1 MIEKLVFGLG
11 AVLIV
16 EGLVYLLA
24 PNVIKDVLK
33 ALDLLS
39 IVDRRKIGAL
49 LVVAGFVLNIAVR
62 KSIIFILGICS
73 VIVN

>member
-1 MIEKLVFGLG
+1 VIEKLVFGLG

-49 LVVAGFVLNIAVR
+49 LVVAGFVLVVLV
-62 KSIIFILGICS
+62 S
-73 VIVN
+73 

>member
-24 PNVIKDVLK
+24 PNVVKDVLK

-39 IVDRRKIGAL
+39 IMDRRKIGAL
-49 LVVAGFVLNIAVR
+49 LVVAGFVLVVLV
-62 KSIIFILGICS
+62 S
-73 VIVN
+73 

>member
-1 MIEKLVFGLG
+1 MIEKLLFGIG
-11 AVLIV
+11 AVMIV

-39 IVDRRKIGAL
+39 IMDRRKIGGL
-49 LVVAGFVLNIAVR
+49 MFVAGFILVLMV
-62 KSIIFILGICS
+62 S
-73 VIVN
+73 

>member
-1 MIEKLVFGLG
+1 VIEKLVFGLG

-39 IVDRRKIGAL
+39 IMDRRKIGAL
-49 LVVAGFVLNIAVR
+49 LVVAGFVLVALVA
-62 KSIIFILGICS
+62 
-73 VIVN
+73 

>member
-49 LVVAGFVLNIAVR
+49 LVVVGFVLVVLV
-62 KSIIFILGICS
+62 S
-73 VIVN
+73 

>member
-49 LVVAGFVLNIAVR
+49 LLVAGFVLVVLV
-62 KSIIFILGICS
+62 S
-73 VIVN
+73 

>member
-1 MIEKLVFGLG
+1 MIEKLLFGIG
-11 AVLIV
+11 AVMIV

-39 IVDRRKIGAL
+39 IMDRRKIGAL
-49 LVVAGFVLNIAVR
+49 MLVAGFILVLMV
-62 KSIIFILGICS
+62 S
-73 VIVN
+73 

>member
-24 PNVIKDVLK
+24 PNVIKDLLK

-49 LVVAGFVLNIAVR
+49 LVVAGFALVVLV
-62 KSIIFILGICS
+62 S
-73 VIVN
+73 

>member
-49 LVVAGFVLNIAVR
+49 LVVAGFFLVVLV
-62 KSIIFILGICS
+62 S
-73 VIVN
+73 

>member
-49 LVVAGFVLNIAVR
+49 LVVAGFVLLVLV
-62 KSIIFILGICS
+62 S
-73 VIVN
+73 

>member
-24 PNVIKDVLK
+24 TNVIKDVLK

-49 LVVAGFVLNIAVR
+49 LVVAGFVLVVLV
-62 KSIIFILGICS
+62 S
-73 VIVN
+73 

>member
-1 MIEKLVFGLG
+1 MIEKLLFGVG
-11 AVLIV
+11 AVMIV

-39 IVDRRKIGAL
+39 IMDQRKIGAL
-49 LVVAGFVLNIAVR
+49 MFIAGFILVLMV
-62 KSIIFILGICS
+62 S
-73 VIVN
+73 

>member
-33 ALDLLS
+33 ALDLLP

-49 LVVAGFVLNIAVR
+49 LVVAGFVLVVLV
-62 KSIIFILGICS
+62 S
-73 VIVN
+73 

>member
-24 PNVIKDVLK
+24 PNVVKDVLK

-39 IVDRRKIGAL
+39 IMDRRKIGAL
-49 LVVAGFVLNIAVR
+49 LVVAGFVLVALVA
-62 KSIIFILGICS
+62 
-73 VIVN
+73 

>member
-39 IVDRRKIGAL
+39 TVDRRKIGAL
-49 LVVAGFVLNIAVR
+49 LVVAGFVLVVLV
-62 KSIIFILGICS
+62 S
-73 VIVN
+73 

>member
-24 PNVIKDVLK
+24 PNVVKDVLK

-49 LVVAGFVLNIAVR
+49 LVVAGFVLVVLV
-62 KSIIFILGICS
+62 S
-73 VIVN
+73 

>member
-39 IVDRRKIGAL
+39 IMDRRKIGAL
-49 LVVAGFVLNIAVR
+49 LVVAGFVLVALVT
-62 KSIIFILGICS
+62 
-73 VIVN
+73 

>member
-1 MIEKLVFGLG
+1 VIEKLLFGIG
-11 AVLIV
+11 AVMIV

-39 IVDRRKIGAL
+39 IMDRRKIGGL
-49 LVVAGFVLNIAVR
+49 MFVAGFILVLMV
-62 KSIIFILGICS
+62 S
-73 VIVN
+73 